1 MTTRETAL
9 GRVQVADFVP
19 HTAPCPPG
27 LDGYRAY
34 KCRCDEGCKAANTKY
49 GRDRR
54 ARIKKEQQDV
64 QTPDNV
70 RPLRRGNPMTTV
82 VGGDVLNG
90 RAPERPPE
98 RCGPGVVE
106 KSVIDV
112 CVANSVADDR
122 PDLVMQARTLAR
134 LMDNPEREKEW
145 TPASKQLSNLM
156 AQLCPVTKTKS
167 RGRLVAI
174 KKMTNRRP
182 PGEVRDD
189 RAQS

>member
-1 MTTRETAL
+1 MTTPELELT
-9 GRVQVADFVP
+9 VDFVP

-27 LDGYRAY
+27 IDGYRAY

-54 ARIKKEQQDV
+54 ARIKEEQQRADE
-64 QTPDNV
+64 TPDNV
-70 RPLRRGNPMTTV
+70 RPLRRSDPMKTV
-82 VGGDVLNG
+82 VGGDALNG
-90 RAPERPPE
+90 RAQSPEQPRPLGE
-98 RCGPGVVE
+98 PGEVE
-106 KSVIDV
+106 KSVINV

-122 PDLVMQARTLAR
+122 PDLVTQARTLAR
-134 LMDNPEREKEW
+134 LMDNPEREREW

-174 KKMTNRRP
+174 KKMTNRLP
-182 PGEVRDD
+182 PGGVGND